1 VTKEASILD
10 GMEEEIILV
19 DRELRILYA
28 NTAFLRRTGKNSQEV
43 IGQKCFNLVHSES
56 CDPRSHPC
64 PAYEVFKNGKSCKA
78 LHTHMGKDGNPQYV
92 EILASPI
99 REEGHITSV
108 VEVMRDVTEKTIAQK
123 RLQEFIDTSPDA
135 IFSSDA
141 EGKLLSINPTYVR
154 MFGYEN
160 ASQLLGKPAAET
172 VWADPQERKKF
183 ISELNE
189 KGVVRDREA
198 LLKKADGSLFYGSIS
213 SVSKRDAEKRIIGLE
228 GTMRDLTQRKMAE
241 EELRRRNGEL
251 ALIAGITSLLNQ
263 SEKLVPLLERCMEEI
278 CVGIGMDAGWIL
290 LFNEIGEI
298 IQKVFYGVS
307 LNFMDSMEK
316 EGHALLL
323 EDPSLEKQIIF
334 IGNVGTD
341 ERVKKKDILQG
352 ETLTS
357 LVTSPLQAGSNLMG
371 LLFLSGKKEKEW
383 GEDSLRLLSSVANFM
398 GAGIQR
404 ISYLNQIKSIS
415 SRLEKIVEEKSLRTK
430 ALLEASYAL
439 QHTTNWQLGLK
450 TIVERITSGFGFDN
464 TYVFLINERKKVLQC
479 EAYLS
484 SYADLSQFEIPLD
497 DDGYVS
503 IQCMKQKKPINIK
516 NAFEDVR
523 VQKQAG
529 YHIEAFAWVPII
541 FQDEVLGAFSV
552 DNKDSKKSITDE
564 DIETLVLFANAAAS
578 FIEKTRVLF
587 LPATEEKMSGK
598 MRYILNPSEGYVVF
612 EEKPEKAFEVFMEAV
627 THGMQGFCATR
638 TYPSKLR
645 QKYSLTKTPILWLSS
660 AQTPESI
667 SPTDLGKLVHIIT
680 EFLQR
685 AEVPIIFIEGL
696 EYLITEND
704 FLKIMKMLHSL
715 MDEIN
720 ISGSRLLLSI
730 NPKTLID
737 KEMGVMK
744 KEFTTI

>member
-1 VTKEASILD
+1 
-10 GMEEEIILV
+10 MEEEIILV

-28 NTAFLRRTGKNSQEV
+28 NASFLRRAGKNLQEA
-43 IGQKCFNLVHSES
+43 IGKKCFDFVHSES
-56 CDPRSHPC
+56 CDPHTHPC
-64 PAYEVFKNGKSCKA
+64 PAHEVFEKGESYKT
-78 LHTHMGKDGNPQYV
+78 LHTHTGKDGNPIFV

-99 REEGHITSV
+99 REGEQITSV
-108 VEVMRDVTEKTIAQK
+108 VEVMRDVTEKTIAQR
-123 RLQEFIDTSPDA
+123 RLQEFIDASPDA

-141 EGKLLSINPTYVR
+141 EGRLLSVNPTYVR
-154 MFGYEN
+154 MFGYTN

-172 VWADPQERKKF
+172 VWADSHEREKF
-183 ISELNE
+183 ISELDE
-189 KGVVRDREA
+189 KGAVRDREA
-198 LLKKADGSLFYGSIS
+198 LLKKADGSFFYGSIS
-213 SVSKRDAEKRIIGLE
+213 SVSKKDVKGKTIGLE
-228 GTMRDLTQRKMAE
+228 GTLRDITKRKMAE
-241 EELRRRNGEL
+241 EELKRRNDEL
-251 ALIAGITSLLNQ
+251 AVIAGITSLLNQ
-263 SEKLVPLLERCMEEI
+263 SEKIEPLLERCMEQT
-278 CVGIGMDAGWIL
+278 CVGMGMDAGWIL
-290 LFNEIGEI
+290 LFSETGEVT
-298 IQKVFYGVS
+298 QKIFYGVS
-307 LNFMDSMEK
+307 LNFVGTLEK
-316 EGHALLL
+316 EGYTLLL
-323 EDPSLEKQIIF
+323 EDSSLEKQIIF
-334 IGNVGTD
+334 IGNIGTD
-341 ERVKKKDILQG
+341 ERVKKKDILRG
-352 ETLTS
+352 DALVS
-357 LVTSPLQAGSNLMG
+357 LVSSPLQTGSKLVG
-371 LLFLSGKKEKEW
+371 LLFLASKKEREW
-383 GEDSLRLLSSVANFM
+383 GEDNIRLLSSVANFM

-415 SRLEKIVEEKSLRTK
+415 ARLERIVEEKSLKTK

-464 TYVFLINERKKVLQC
+464 TYVFLMNDRKKVLQC

-484 SYADLSQFEIPLD
+484 SYADLSNVEIPLD

-503 IQCMKQKKPINIK
+503 VQCMRQKKPINIK
-516 NAFEDVR
+516 NAFEDPR
-523 VQKQAG
+523 VKKQAG

-541 FQDEVLGAFSV
+541 FQDEVLGAFTV
-552 DNKDSKKSITDE
+552 DNKDSKKPITDE

-598 MRYILNPSEGYVVF
+598 MKYMLNPSEGYVVF

-645 QKYSLTKTPILWLSS
+645 QRYSLTKTPILWLSS
-660 AQTPESI
+660 AETPESI

-685 AEVPIIFIEGL
+685 AEDPIVFIEGL